1 MAFGVGSRRWLVV
14 LLAAVC
20 GFWQT
25 GDAFSQSKLSPG
37 YAAGDAGLTPSQRAG
52 REIWFFAT
60 AFNDR
65 FYTYSYPQRLGA
77 AIDWYLVLAAKN
89 KADLFQAWG
98 GIPDPDCCV
107 PGANNCPAKSLDE
120 TYGFQFC
127 PGDAEL
133 LKFVGKEGYTDPA
146 CNIADAPFDTS
157 TPHGSTDNRQSACDL
172 KFGTSTGILGLRK
185 FPNPRFDAAKWTKLN
200 GSPASWEAYRKP
212 MSEKPESADS
222 RATRLFDGAIEPPFR
237 IGMACGYRAQS
248 STSLFICQTRAFNAP
263 WSCKASSTK
272 K

>member
-89 KADLFQAWG
+89 KGDLFQAWG

-107 PGANNCPAKSLDE
+107 PGATNCPAKSLDE

-146 CNIADAPFDTS
+146 CNIDDAPFDT
-157 TPHGSTDNRQSACDL
+157 GSVHRGLIIGGITVLGIAAWLLYLVSNRWDYIEAIV
-172 KFGTSTGILGLRK
+172 KFSGALQAAIAAGGFGLIGIALIYAALPRGTR
-185 FPNPRFDAAKWTKLN
+185 PRAI
-200 GSPASWEAYRKP
+200 
-212 MSEKPESADS
+212 DS
-222 RATRLFDGAIEPPFR
+222 
-237 IGMACGYRAQS
+237 
-248 STSLFICQTRAFNAP
+248 
-263 WSCKASSTK
+263 
-272 K
+272 

>member
-98 GIPDPDCCV
+98 GIPDPDLS
-107 PGANNCPAKSLDE
+107 A
-120 TYGFQFC
+120 
-127 PGDAEL
+127 
-133 LKFVGKEGYTDPA
+133 
-146 CNIADAPFDTS
+146 
-157 TPHGSTDNRQSACDL
+157 SACRGIALRSFRID
-172 KFGTSTGILGLRK
+172 STGLR
-185 FPNPRFDAAKWTKLN
+185 
-200 GSPASWEAYRKP
+200 G
-212 MSEKPESADS
+212 
-222 RATRLFDGAIEPPFR
+222 FR
-237 IGMACGYRAQS
+237 D
-248 STSLFICQTRAFNAP
+248 
-263 WSCKASSTK
+263 
-272 K
+272 